1 MHFPITTLLAAAAL
15 APFAAAVP
23 AVPAAWAP
31 RVNAVAVQ
39 KSGGFKDMIL
49 TEIRTNTLAT
59 SNATD
64 DNRQISFHLADA
76 NFNTSTT
83 CTKTWHETSNTSTTR
98 PGTYIPCAANRGV
111 KESYR
116 WFFDSYTSLGE
127 FSLQLAHA
135 YSDPVNYPPPWDVVG
150 LFATVNITLGC
161 AEGKGGRECA
171 LKEGESVR
179 APINGAVN

>member
-1 MHFPITTLLAAAAL
+1 MHFPTTLAVAAAAL
-15 APFAAAVP
+15 APLAAAVP
-23 AVPAAWAP
+23 AVPPTWAP

-39 KSGGFKDMIL
+39 QSGGFKDMIL
-49 TEIRTNTLAT
+49 TEIRANTLAT
-59 SNATD
+59 SNGTD
-64 DNRQISFHLADA
+64 DNRQLSFHVADG
-76 NFNTSTT
+76 NFNTTTT
-83 CTKTWHETSNTSTTR
+83 CSTTWHETSNTTTL
-98 PGTYIPCAANRGV
+98 PSSYIPCKANPGV

-116 WFFDSYTSLGE
+116 WFVDSYTSLGE

-150 LFATVNITLGC
+150 LFATVNITLPC
-161 AEGKGGRECA
+161 AEGGRGKECA